1 MINNINENDFRGVD
15 LNLMVTLMVLLRE
28 RSVSRAAERLHLGQ
42 PAVSGALA
50 RLRGLFDD
58 ELLVRTGSAMLPTP
72 RALELERSMGQAL
85 YDMHLALFQ
94 PPSFDPLTVARTVTI
109 GMPDWIDTW
118 LLPPLLAALS
128 HKAPHVRVRVLET
141 DPYTVSDM
149 LAKEEIELAI
159 GAFDQGPPWQRRA
172 GLASMAFRCV
182 GRPDV
187 IGRGGKMTLAEYTG
201 LSHLLV
207 SHRGAFEGRVDKALA
222 TLGLS
227 RNVVYTSPHFS
238 SLPRVLQRVDAVAA
252 VPGGLAPIWEND
264 FGLLSAAIPLN
275 LPTIEIALVWH
286 ATRDKDVFVQWVCGI
301 VKDLVPGLAADS
313 FDTELKLSVE
323 NVQK

>member
-50 RLRGLFDD
+50 RLRSLFDD
-58 ELLVRTGSAMLPTP
+58 ELLVRTGGGMLPTP

-118 LLPPLLAALS
+118 LLSPLLAALS
-128 HKAPHVRVRVLET
+128 RKAPHVRVRVLET

-149 LAKEEIELAI
+149 LAKEEIDLAI
-159 GAFDQGPPWQRRA
+159 GAFEQGSPWQRRVA
-172 GLASMAFRCV
+172 LASMTFRCV
-182 GRPDV
+182 GRPEL
-187 IGRGGKMTLAEYTG
+187 IGRGGKMTLEDYIG
-201 LSHLLV
+201 LPHLLV

-252 VPGGLAPIWEND
+252 VPGGLAPIWETD
-264 FGLLSAAIPLN
+264 FGLLSAAMPIE
-275 LPTIEIALVWH
+275 LPTIEIAVVSH
-286 ATRDKDVFVQWVCGI
+286 ATRDRDVFVQWVCDI
-301 VKDLVPGLAADS
+301 VKDIAP
-313 FDTELKLSVE
+313 
-323 NVQK
+323 Q

>member
-58 ELLVRTGSAMLPTP
+58 ELLVRTGGAMLPTP

-128 HKAPHVRVRVLET
+128 RKAPHVRVRVLET

-159 GAFDQGPPWQRRA
+159 GAFDQGPPWKRRA

-207 SHRGAFEGRVDKALA
+207 SHRGGVRGARRQGPGHAR
-222 TLGLS
+222 
-227 RNVVYTSPHFS
+227 
-238 SLPRVLQRVDAVAA
+238 AVAQRGVYQPAFLLVAQGAATGGRGGGRAGRPGAHLGKRFRPA
-252 VPGGLAPIWEND
+252 VRRHSARSAHHRDRPRLARHARQGRLCPVGLRHRQGSRARPC
-264 FGLLSAAIPLN
+264 
-275 LPTIEIALVWH
+275 
-286 ATRDKDVFVQWVCGI
+286 RR
-301 VKDLVPGLAADS
+301 
-313 FDTELKLSVE
+313 
-323 NVQK
+323 